1 MQPDVSRPRTPWTV
15 AAALA
20 ATLLL
25 AACGGSGTTGSSSP
39 TPSPRPSSPAKIEI
53 LSPTNGA
60 TVKGPTVHVRV
71 KLTGARIV
79 PAVTTH
85 ITPTQGHLHVFLDG
99 KIVSMNFSADA
110 TIPNVSPGRHLLN
123 VEFVASDH
131 LPFDPRVITGCVFFV
146 KR

>member
-1 MQPDVSRPRTPWTV
+1 MGPDTIRPRAAWAV

-20 ATLLL
+20 VSLLL
-25 AACGGSGTTGSSSP
+25 GACGGSGATGSASP

-53 LSPTNGA
+53 LSPRNGA

-71 KLTGARIV
+71 LLTGATIV
-79 PAVTTH
+79 PATTTH

-131 LPFDPRVITGCVFFV
+131 LPFNPRVITGCVFTV
-146 KR
+146 KG

>member
-1 MQPDVSRPRTPWTV
+1 MALV
-15 AAALA
+15 AAIALA
-20 ATLLL
+20 ALLTLS
-25 AACGGSGTTGSSSP
+25 ACGGAGGSPGQSPSG
-39 TPSPRPSSPAKIEI
+39 PSPRPSSPAKIQI
-53 LSPTNGA
+53 LSPRNGA
-60 TVKGPTVHVRV
+60 TVNGPTVHVRV
-71 KLTGARIV
+71 LLTGARIV

-85 ITPTQGHLHVFLDG
+85 ITPTQGHLHVYLDG

-110 TIPNVSPGRHLLN
+110 TIPDVSPGRHLLN